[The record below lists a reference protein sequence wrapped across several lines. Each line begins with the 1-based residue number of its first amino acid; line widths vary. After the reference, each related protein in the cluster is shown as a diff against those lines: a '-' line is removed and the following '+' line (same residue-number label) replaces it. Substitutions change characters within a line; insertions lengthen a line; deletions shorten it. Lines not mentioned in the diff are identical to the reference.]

1 MYFFLCRIGALLS
14 EMYGGNCYTKILYV
28 LDVNMS
34 FENQL
39 LIDHSQKVRHIVNH
53 PVRNTVYLK
62 VEMLIFLLCV
72 CVVYVCACVGEGVC
86 GGGFLSDFIALKVPF
101 HRCLAIFTKLC
112 F

>member
-14 EMYGGNCYTKILYV
+14 EMYGENCYTKVLYV

-62 VEMLIFLLCV
+62 VEM
-72 CVVYVCACVGEGVC
+72 
-86 GGGFLSDFIALKVPF
+86 
-101 HRCLAIFTKLC
+101 
-112 F
+112 

>member
-1 MYFFLCRIGALLS
+1 M
-14 EMYGGNCYTKILYV
+14 YV

-62 VEMLIFLLCV
+62 VEM
-72 CVVYVCACVGEGVC
+72 
-86 GGGFLSDFIALKVPF
+86 
-101 HRCLAIFTKLC
+101 
-112 F
+112 